1 MSTSRM
7 SLRTYFETVPTSP
20 WTSWTGAESV
30 SPSSRGEMV
39 SDVHS
44 PFEPL
49 YVTIQE
55 LESASCIHDNNS
67 FTLRCTISYKLPESK
82 IRRWYRQLRG
92 SKPEDDVVR
101 TESRT
106 ITVDDFSRIRAA
118 SQVRECAYSMSLVL
132 GWNIWEV
139 RLYPSGYNVWDQ
151 ATLSLTRR
159 KRFADQEESPAT
171 TLRFRF
177 ELHAGLYGRKFYES
191 TEVTHVFDGASGEHM
206 TQFTMATTSLM
217 DILVGNDRLV
227 IRWYFAILPS
237 VPLSVPATTIV
248 PTAPPS
254 EAEESVFTPLLSA
267 MYARDHYY

>member
-1 MSTSRM
+1 M
-7 SLRTYFETVPTSP
+7 
-20 WTSWTGAESV
+20 
-30 SPSSRGEMV
+30 
-39 SDVHS
+39 
-44 PFEPL
+44 
-49 YVTIQE
+49 
-55 LESASCIHDNNS
+55 
-67 FTLRCTISYKLPESK
+67 
-82 IRRWYRQLRG
+82 
-92 SKPEDDVVR
+92 R

-106 ITVDDFSRIRAA
+106 IAVDDFSRIRAA
-118 SQVRECAYSMSLVL
+118 SRVRECAHSTSLVL

-159 KRFADQEESPAT
+159 KRFSDQEESPAT

-177 ELHAGLYGRKFYES
+177 GLHAGLYGRKFYES
-191 TEVTHVFDGASGEHM
+191 TEATHVFDGAGPEHM
-206 TQFTMATTSLM
+206 TQITMATTSLM